1 MSMRDIAAALGS
13 STGELSRWMA
23 LAELGEKEFE
33 FRTSVA
39 TRAQM
44 SAAGILAMGT
54 PVPARGR
61 VERAF
66 AIYKGMTPAERGD
79 FLAIIGGA
87 SWN

>member
-23 LAELGEKEFE
+23 LAELGQEEVDC
-33 FRTSVA
+33 RMNVA

-61 VERAF
+61 VARAF
-66 AIYKGMTPAERGD
+66 AIYKGMTPAERGE
-79 FLAIIGGA
+79 FLAMIGGVT
-87 SWN
+87 